1 MENAPAVPLPPV
13 KEKKRYEWID
23 NARIVAAF
31 LIMYHH
37 LLSCTQF
44 GGTFGS
50 DYLHTL
56 VMSAPLS
63 ARVPFFLVLAGYF
76 LARNVTWKKAF
87 DRFIWLLIPFVIW
100 NAIDCYI
107 LLGHPF
113 TVQGLFT
120 HLLGINYIVDS
131 RVFCLFGVDV
141 QSRPDIAQS
150 WFLRDIMLLSLL
162 TPIIVRFRKWLG
174 VALVFIASVMMLNCK
189 INSGALFAPATL
201 FFYVLGVSLSECRI
215 SDAYRILNP
224 SFTKYFVGVLVASV
238 LLLTL
243 LTYMGIDSYKGDRID
258 RGFATLFGMLVGVL
272 LIAYSGVLIER
283 HLPRLSRRLAPCGPA
298 CFLVFMLHG
307 IFFSFTHRVLPNT
320 VWNSPL
326 VLLVPFVAFLFIVA
340 FFLGMKR
347 YTPFLMPY
355 LGHMK
360 IAKKPKEQP
369 APKVAQ

>member
-1 MENAPAVPLPPV
+1 MSDAPSAAFPDVHP
-13 KEKKRYEWID
+13 EKKRYEWID

-37 LLSCTQF
+37 LLTSTDF

-50 DYLHTL
+50 TYLHTL
-56 VMSAPLS
+56 VMAVPFS

-87 DRFIWLLIPFVIW
+87 DRFVWLLIPFVIW
-100 NAIDCYI
+100 NAIHCYLI
-107 LLGHPF
+107 YRHPF
-113 TVQGLFT
+113 TVQGIFT
-120 HLLGINYIVDS
+120 HLLGINYIFDA
-131 RVFCLFGVDV
+131 RVFTLFGLDC
-141 QSRPDIAQS
+141 QSHPDIAQS

-162 TPIIVRFRKWLG
+162 TPIIVRFRKFLG
-174 VALVFIASVMMLNCK
+174 VALVFVASVMMLNCK
-189 INSGALFAPATL
+189 LNSGALFAPATI
-201 FFYVLGVSLSECRI
+201 FFYILGVALSELRI

-224 SFTKYFVGVLVASV
+224 SFTKYFVCMLLGAF

-243 LTYMGIDSYKGDRID
+243 LTYAGIDSYKGDSLD
-258 RGFATLFGMLVGVL
+258 RGFATLFGMVMGTL

-283 HLPRLSRRLAPCGPA
+283 HLPKLSRRLAPCGPA

-307 IFFSFTHRVLPNT
+307 TFFAYARACCSSS
-320 VWNSPL
+320 VWHSPW
-326 VLLVPFVAFLFIVA
+326 VLLVPVVAFIFIVA

-360 IAKKPKEQP
+360 IAK
-369 APKVAQ
+369 APQK